1 MAIDF
6 EALEDAYG
14 DLPVRQAVPKTRNQ
28 GSLTNLHV
36 NISER
41 AKGGQARLRTLY
53 RNTRAAKEYRA
64 DRED

>member
-6 EALEDAYG
+6 EALEDVYG
-14 DLPVRQAVPKTRNQ
+14 EMPVRQPVPKTRNQ

-36 NISER
+36 NITER
-41 AKGGQARLRTLY
+41 AKGGQKRLRTLY
-53 RNTRAAKEYRA
+53 KDTRAAKEYRA